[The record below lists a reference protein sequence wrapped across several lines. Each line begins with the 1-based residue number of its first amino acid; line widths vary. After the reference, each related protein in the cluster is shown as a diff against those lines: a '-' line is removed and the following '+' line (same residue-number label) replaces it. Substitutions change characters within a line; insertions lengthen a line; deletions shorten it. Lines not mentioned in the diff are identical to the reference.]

1 MTSPGSPPDDL
12 VRRLLDVSE
21 LHGDFVLSSGRRSN
35 VYFDK
40 FRFLADPA
48 LLREVAERVRALLPE
63 GVTHLAAPEGAATLL
78 LSAVALKAGLPMIVV
93 RKEPKAYG
101 TRSRV
106 EGYPDPGAVV
116 ALIEDVSTTGHQVE
130 AAAKAVERQGC
141 TVACIVLA
149 LDRGGAEVL
158 RASGYRVE
166 TVVSV
171 SVPPADA
178 AGTSGAA
185 GAGSSDTSGAAGAA
199 GAPGAANPPGPAG

>member
-1 MTSPGSPPDDL
+1 MTADPGNHDPSSPANDL
-12 VRRLLDVSE
+12 ARRLLDVSE

-40 FRFLADPA
+40 FRFLADPS
-48 LLREVAERVRALLPE
+48 LLREVAGRVRSLLPG

-78 LSAVALKAGLPMIVV
+78 LSAVALEAGLPMIVV

-101 TRSRV
+101 TRSQV
-106 EGYPDPGAVV
+106 EGYPEPGAVV

-149 LDRGGAEVL
+149 LDRGGADVL
-158 RASGYRVE
+158 RANGYRVE

-171 SVPPADA
+171 SVPTPPA
-178 AGTSGAA
+178 
-185 GAGSSDTSGAAGAA
+185 
-199 GAPGAANPPGPAG
+199 GPAAPAPSDSAG